1 MMMLSRQ
8 VGKIILLAFV
18 NTNNSM
24 LLDVVY
30 FDVLHFEVKQY
41 REDDLIN
48 SFCSIK
54 PIMVPNKYLDE
65 NNLSLFL

>member
-1 MMMLSRQ
+1 
-8 VGKIILLAFV
+8 
-18 NTNNSM
+18 M